1 MPMPSALSR
10 IGIGLLRTKISV
22 RSRAAPA
29 FSLVCS
35 HALLAVR
42 DIPRLLVWKAPTSA
56 DALVGTS
63 SLNSSPV
70 GLIIQFDF
78 VFRGQIAPQ
87 PDCWKPYASYLGK
100 VKLNLDCWIF
110 YLEGY
115 VNIDRN
121 REVRAGR
128 MESVGFIN
136 IAPVDNHEA
145 MVAPSSALGWQLALE
160 GYKPKRG

>member
-1 MPMPSALSR
+1 VASSR
-10 IGIGLLRTKISV
+10 G
-22 RSRAAPA
+22 
-29 FSLVCS
+29 
-35 HALLAVR
+35 
-42 DIPRLLVWKAPTSA
+42 
-56 DALVGTS
+56 
-63 SLNSSPV
+63 
-70 GLIIQFDF
+70 
-78 VFRGQIAPQ
+78 Q

-110 YLEGY
+110 YQEGY

-121 REVRAGR
+121 REVRADR